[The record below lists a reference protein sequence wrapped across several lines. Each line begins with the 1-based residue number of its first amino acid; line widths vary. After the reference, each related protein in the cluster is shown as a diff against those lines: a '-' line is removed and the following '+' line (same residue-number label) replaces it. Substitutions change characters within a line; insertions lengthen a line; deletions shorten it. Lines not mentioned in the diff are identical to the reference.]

1 MQQKI
6 RDILYGA
13 SPYDGFDRSP
23 YPVDMQGW
31 GSDHPILTRAIE
43 LVRPTRMVE
52 VGSWKGRSAINMA
65 KHIKALGLD
74 CELVCVDT
82 WLGSP
87 EHWMKWN
94 PDWYASLK
102 IEHGRP
108 QLYYTFLSNVVA
120 NEVTDVITPF
130 PNTSENAA
138 TVFQRVGAKFDI
150 AYIDSAHEFVPV
162 MRDLALYWELLSDNG
177 ILIGDDYIE
186 WPEVT
191 AAANQFAKEKGL
203 HIVAEN
209 GKFLLCKGRY
219 NAMIGLGANLAAA

>member
-1 MQQKI
+1 MRKI
-6 RDILYGA
+6 RDVLFGA
-13 SPYDGFDRSP
+13 SPYEGFDRSP

-31 GSDHPILTRAIE
+31 GSDHPILTKAIE
-43 LVRPTRMVE
+43 LVRPTYMVE

-87 EHWMKWN
+87 EHWLKVH
-94 PDWYASLK
+94 PDWYTSLK
-102 IEHGRP
+102 IVNGFP
-108 QLYYTFLSNVVA
+108 QLYYTFMSNVVA
-120 NEVTDVITPF
+120 NEVQDIITPF

-138 TVFQRVGAKFDI
+138 KVFQRMGAKFDI
-150 AYIDSAHEFVPV
+150 VYIDAAHEFVPV
-162 MRDLALYWELLSDNG
+162 KRDLELYWDLLADNG

-191 AAANQFAKEKGL
+191 AAANEFAREKRL

-209 GKFLLCKGRY
+209 GKFLLCKGKY
-219 NAMIGLGANLAAA
+219 SAMIGVGASLAA